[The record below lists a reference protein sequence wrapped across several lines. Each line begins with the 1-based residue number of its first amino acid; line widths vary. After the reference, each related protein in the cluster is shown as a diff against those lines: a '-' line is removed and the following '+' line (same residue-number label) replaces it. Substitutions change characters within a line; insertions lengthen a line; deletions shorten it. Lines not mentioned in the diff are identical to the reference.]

1 MNSEGGA
8 FVLGVR
14 GVRVDPS
21 QELYSWVSFHPVSVK
36 EICSS
41 YPFTEIKSALSL
53 YTGKSVVESERE
65 RDRLR

>member
-21 QELYSWVSFHPVSVK
+21 QELCSWVSFHPVSVK

-65 RDRLR
+65 R